1 MDEIRILGICGS
13 LRKGS
18 FNRRLL
24 QVARAELPERARL
37 ELADLAGIPIYDGD
51 VESAGL
57 PASVQTHKQQIRAA
71 DALLIATPEY
81 NYSVPGALKNALDW
95 CSRPTQDNP
104 FRDKPLAI
112 MGASQGLLGTARAQ
126 YHLRQIA
133 VSLDLLAQPA
143 RGDGR
148 SGREQVRRRGPADR
162 YEGARTCAQVDGG
175 AGGVDAAPAH
185 SGATALAIRVLQ
197 RISRFAPE

>member
-1 MDEIRILGICGS
+1 MEEIRILGICGS

-24 QVARAELPERARL
+24 QVAREEAPEGARL
-37 ELADLAGIPIYDGD
+37 ELADIAGIPIYDGD

-57 PASVQTHKQQIRAA
+57 PVPVQTLKRQIRAA

-81 NYSVPGALKNALDW
+81 NYSLPGALKNALDW
-95 CSRPTQDNP
+95 CSRPAQDNP

-133 VSLDLLAQPA
+133 VSLDLLALNRPEVMVGQVESKFDA
-143 RGDGR
+143 EGR
-148 SGREQVRRRGPADR
+148 LTDTKTRELVHKLMVALVVWTRRLHIP
-162 YEGARTCAQVDGG
+162 
-175 AGGVDAAPAH
+175 
-185 SGATALAIRVLQ
+185 
-197 RISRFAPE
+197 

>member
-1 MDEIRILGICGS
+1 MDELRILGICGS

-18 FNRRLL
+18 FNRRLV
-24 QVARAELPERARL
+24 QAAREELPEDARM
-37 ELADLAGIPIYDGD
+37 ELADIGAIPIYDGD

-57 PASVQTHKQQIRAA
+57 PAPVQALKQQIRSA

-104 FRDKPLAI
+104 FRGKPLAI

-126 YHLRQIA
+126 YHLRQVA
-133 VSLDLLAQPA
+133 LSLDLLVLNRPEVMVGQAESKFDA
-143 RGDGR
+143 EGR
-148 SGREQVRRRGPADR
+148 LTDPKTRELVHKLMVALVAWTRRVHIA
-162 YEGARTCAQVDGG
+162 
-175 AGGVDAAPAH
+175 
-185 SGATALAIRVLQ
+185 
-197 RISRFAPE
+197 

>member
-24 QVARAELPERARL
+24 QVAREELPERARL
-37 ELADLAGIPIYDGD
+37 ELADIAGIPIYDGD

-57 PASVQTHKQQIRAA
+57 PASVRTLKQQIRTA

-95 CSRPTQDNP
+95 CSRPARDNP

-133 VSLDLLAQPA
+133 VSLDLLALNRPEVMVGQA
-143 RGDGR
+143 ESKFDADGR
-148 SGREQVRRRGPADR
+148 LTDTKARELVHKLMVALVVWTRRLHIP
-162 YEGARTCAQVDGG
+162 
-175 AGGVDAAPAH
+175 
-185 SGATALAIRVLQ
+185 
-197 RISRFAPE
+197 

>member
-1 MDEIRILGICGS
+1 MDEVRILGICGS

-24 QVARAELPERARL
+24 QVAREELPEGARL
-37 ELADLAGIPIYDGD
+37 ELADISGIPIYDGD

-57 PASVQTHKQQIRAA
+57 PAPVQTLKRQIRAA

-81 NYSVPGALKNALDW
+81 NYSVPGVLKNALDW

-133 VSLDLLAQPA
+133 VSLDLLALNRPEVMVGLA
-143 RGDGR
+143 ESKFDAEGR
-148 SGREQVRRRGPADR
+148 LTDTKSRELVHKLMVALVVWTRRLHIP
-162 YEGARTCAQVDGG
+162 
-175 AGGVDAAPAH
+175 
-185 SGATALAIRVLQ
+185 
-197 RISRFAPE
+197 